1 MTSLYAALRDTPAL
15 ITDLDGP
22 RIRRVRYGGATIA
35 VHSDDDVSIVMMLTE
50 QHRAVRR
57 AEGRFE
63 VGEPKVGTVTI
74 VPPGCPT
81 TFDVQGMA
89 TVLVLDLPWTDLRRW
104 AAEDHDLDPARVE
117 VQPRLVHFDQ
127 VLARQFWLV
136 AAGIAHEDDALRAIG
151 RQLLQKHLRG
161 PAITPEPP
169 AGGFAPSRLRRV
181 CEKIDA
187 ELEQPLA
194 LADLAKEAGMSTF
207 HFARE
212 FRLATGAAPHQY
224 LVRRRLARAIMLLA
238 DEELSIT
245 RVAAEVGFAHASHMA
260 RHLRRFTGLA
270 PMSLRKALLRA

>member
-1 MTSLYAALRDTPAL
+1 MTNLYAALRDTPAL

-22 RIRRVRYGGATIA
+22 RIRHVRYGDATVA

-57 AEGRFE
+57 AERRSEIGD
-63 VGEPKVGTVTI
+63 PKVGTVTI

-81 TFDVQGMA
+81 TFEVEGMA
-89 TVLVLDLPWTDLRRW
+89 TVLVLDLPWADLRRW
-104 AAEDHDLDPARVE
+104 AAEDHGLDPARIDIE
-117 VQPRLVHFDQ
+117 PRLVHYDQ

-136 AAGIAHEDDALRAIG
+136 AAGVEHEDDALPAIG
-151 RQLLQKHLRG
+151 QRLLEKHLCR
-161 PAITPEPP
+161 PIRRPEPP
-169 AGGFAPSRLRRV
+169 AGSFPPSRLRRV
-181 CEKIDA
+181 REKIDA

-194 LADLAKEAGMSTF
+194 LADLAKEAGMSIF

-224 LVRRRLARAIMLLA
+224 LVRRRLSRAVMLLA

-245 RVAAEVGFAHASHMA
+245 QVAAQVGFAHASHMA

-270 PMSLRKALLRA
+270 PISLRKALLRA